1 MSTKFEVIGLGASTV
16 DMLSL
21 VDRFPCREEVQEAHE
36 ITVQGGGPVA
46 TAMVTLARLGA
57 RTALLDVIGRD
68 IGAREARLICRAS
81 RMSHCAGAR
90 PPQATYSLKK
100 PAMRVMP

>member
-46 TAMVTLARLGA
+46 TAMVRIGLPLNCQPSKGVLRL
-57 RTALLDVIGRD
+57 
-68 IGAREARLICRAS
+68 RERRSAAS
-81 RMSHCAGAR
+81 
-90 PPQATYSLKK
+90 T
-100 PAMRVMP
+100 V